1 MFDRN
6 SPGVGMLRSHEH
18 PRALGAKSDMP
29 VISVRIAA
37 AALIASL
44 GLPAA
49 AAGDAERGRA
59 LLLQRHETGCIL
71 CHVVPGLPLGGA
83 IGPPLLD
90 IAKRLEAD
98 NLRAR
103 IADARRFNPDTVMP
117 PTRSTVGL
125 QKVAA
130 PYVGR
135 SLLTEQALDDIVA
148 YLLRPVP
155 APDAAR

>member
-1 MFDRN
+1 MNTRCAARFAA
-6 SPGVGMLRSHEH
+6 ML
-18 PRALGAKSDMP
+18 
-29 VISVRIAA
+29 
-37 AALIASL
+37 LIASL
-44 GLPAA
+44 TSPAM

-71 CHVVPGLPLGGA
+71 CHMVPGLALGGA

-90 IAKRLEAD
+90 IAKRLDAD
-98 NLRAR
+98 ALRAR

-125 QKVAA
+125 HNVAA
-130 PYVGR
+130 PYAGR

-148 YLLRPVP
+148 YLMRPAAV
-155 APDAAR
+155 PDAPR

>member
-1 MFDRN
+1 
-6 SPGVGMLRSHEH
+6 
-18 PRALGAKSDMP
+18 MP
-29 VISVRIAA
+29 VISLVVWSHPRGPAVGGRTALTLAWRTSGIAV

-44 GLPAA
+44 ALPAT

-90 IAKRLEAD
+90 LAKRLDAD
-98 NLRAR
+98 AVRAR

-117 PTRSTVGL
+117 PALSTTGL
-125 QKVAA
+125 HNVARTYA
-130 PYVGR
+130 GR

-148 YLLRPVP
+148 YLVRPVLV
-155 APDAAR
+155 PDAAR

>member
-1 MFDRN
+1 MNTRC
-6 SPGVGMLRSHEH
+6 
-18 PRALGAKSDMP
+18 
-29 VISVRIAA
+29 AA
-37 AALIASL
+37 RFVAVLLIASL
-44 GLPAA
+44 TSPAM

-71 CHVVPGLPLGGA
+71 CHMVPGLALGGA

-90 IAKRLEAD
+90 IAKRLDAD
-98 NLRAR
+98 ALRAR

-125 QKVAA
+125 HNVAA
-130 PYVGR
+130 PYSGR

-148 YLLRPVP
+148 YLMRPAAV
-155 APDAAR
+155 PDAPR

>member
-1 MFDRN
+1 MNTRC
-6 SPGVGMLRSHEH
+6 PARV
-18 PRALGAKSDMP
+18 
-29 VISVRIAA
+29 AA
-37 AALIASL
+37 VLLIASL
-44 GLPAA
+44 TSPAM

-71 CHVVPGLPLGGA
+71 CHMVPGLALGGA

-90 IAKRLEAD
+90 IAKRLDAD
-98 NLRAR
+98 ALRAR

-125 QKVAA
+125 HNVAA
-130 PYVGR
+130 PYAGR

-148 YLLRPVP
+148 YLMRPAAV
-155 APDAAR
+155 PDAPR